1 MTTLL
6 CMLALALGDDTEAL
20 DKFKTDFKAK
30 DASARVA
37 AVEELSKT
45 QSPKVCAKLGSLL
58 GVDTPEVRIAAAK
71 SLMGQQDD
79 RKHAVAFL
87 INGAAANAKDP
98 AVLAAIIASLGKLRE
113 EAGAAEVNKHIP
125 SENVDL
131 AKAAVESAGEIR
143 SGSSFDP
150 LIKELKSCE
159 EILKPR
165 DPNTGGFGGRLGGG
179 GLGRFGGANGQS
191 MKDMRDRAQM
201 LKPEIT
207 KALKDMA
214 KVACQDAQD
223 WENWWKEHRA
233 TYRPEK
239 P

>member
-6 CMLALALGDDTEAL
+6 WVLALSLGDDAEAL
-20 DKFKTDFKAK
+20 DKFKADFKSR
-30 DASARVA
+30 DAAARVA
-37 AVEELSKT
+37 AVEELSKS

-71 SLMGQQDD
+71 ALMGQQDD

-87 INGAAANAKDP
+87 VGGAAANAKDP

-113 EAGAAEVNKHIP
+113 EAGAAEVNKHIAA
-125 SENVDL
+125 ENVDL
-131 AKAAVESAGEIR
+131 AKAAAQSAGEIR

-150 LIKELKSCE
+150 LIKELKTCE
-159 EILKPR
+159 DILKPR
-165 DPNTGGFGGRLGGG
+165 DPAAGGFGGRLAGGG
-179 GLGRFGGANGQS
+179 VGRFAGNNGLS
-191 MKDMRDRAQM
+191 MKEMRDRAQM

-207 KALKDMA
+207 KALKEMA
-214 KVACQDAQD
+214 KVSCQDAQD

>member
-6 CMLALALGDDTEAL
+6 FILALALGDDAEAL

-30 DASARVA
+30 DPATRVA
-37 AVEELSKT
+37 AVEELSKA
-45 QSPKVCAKLGSLL
+45 QSPKVCARLGSLL

-71 SLMGQQDD
+71 ALMGQQDD

-87 INGAAANAKDP
+87 VGGVAANAKDP
-98 AVLAAIIASLGKLRE
+98 AVLAAIVASLGKLRE
-113 EAGAAEVNKHIP
+113 EAGAAEVNKHIAA
-125 SENVDL
+125 ENVDL

-143 SGSSFDP
+143 SASSFDP
-150 LIKELKSCE
+150 LIKELKNCE

-165 DPNTGGFGGRLGGG
+165 DPNSGGVGGRLAGGG
-179 GLGRFGGANGQS
+179 VGRFGGNNGQS
-191 MKDMRDRAQM
+191 MKDMRERAQM

-207 KALKDMA
+207 KALKEMA

-233 TYRPEK
+233 TYRAEK